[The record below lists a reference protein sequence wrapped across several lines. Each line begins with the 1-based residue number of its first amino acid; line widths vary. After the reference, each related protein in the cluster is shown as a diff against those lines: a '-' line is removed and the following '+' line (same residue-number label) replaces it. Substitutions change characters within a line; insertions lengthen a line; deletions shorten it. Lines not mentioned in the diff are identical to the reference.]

1 MSEQNPAPQQETA
14 PAQPVFSVEK
24 LYVKD
29 LSLEVPHAPK
39 IFLEQETPEV
49 DMRINTT
56 ASQIEENFYECV
68 VTVTVTAKLA
78 DNRVVFLNEVSQ
90 AGIFRLE
97 NIPESDVNLLLG
109 VACPNILFPYA
120 REVVSSTV
128 TRAGFPPVLLA
139 PINFEAM
146 FNQAQEEQAAV

>member
-14 PAQPVFSVEK
+14 LAQPVFSVEK